1 MSKKIKENISEE
13 EETFDFDSIVSSKEK
28 VIKNKKKIKAR
39 KNEGEYFSLPINDS
53 DSELIVLVKQMLL
66 DKKVNLKN
74 INNFKDNMEMNNIKR
89 GLRINSTISF
99 ARFLRIA
106 EIFDMDVELKVS
118 YLDSSGEDKTKT
130 IEFKNKK

>member
-53 DSELIVLVKQMLL
+53 DSELIVLVKEMLL

-74 INNFKDNMEMNNIKR
+74 INNFR
-89 GLRINSTISF
+89 
-99 ARFLRIA
+99 
-106 EIFDMDVELKVS
+106 
-118 YLDSSGEDKTKT
+118 
-130 IEFKNKK
+130 